1 MQEVFDPPEMERETE
16 TEFDTCASITKD
28 VVFEQDPGSSY
39 RLCMCP
45 SPFQRKPSSK
55 PLGIYCKTACS
66 TVYMGC
72 STDVPSFVKWLMD
85 VIGKGFRIDSCETLL
100 DDYQSES
107 GSISFSLSLISS
119 SVTDELNTEGW
130 TSS

>member
-1 MQEVFDPPEMERETE
+1 MSKYKISLVKLFTVS
-16 TEFDTCASITKD
+16 C
-28 VVFEQDPGSSY
+28 
-39 RLCMCP
+39 
-45 SPFQRKPSSK
+45 K
-55 PLGIYCKTACS
+55 PLGIYCKPACS

-119 SVTDELNTEGW
+119 SVTDELNKEGW

>member
-1 MQEVFDPPEMERETE
+1 MSKYKISLVKLFTVS
-16 TEFDTCASITKD
+16 C
-28 VVFEQDPGSSY
+28 
-39 RLCMCP
+39 
-45 SPFQRKPSSK
+45 K
-55 PLGIYCKTACS
+55 PLGIYCKPA
-66 TVYMGC
+66 C

-119 SVTDELNTEGW
+119 SVTDELNKEGW